1 VWDTIV
7 GPLGGIKGELRVNVH
22 YLHYPHLTMDRA
34 FGPSVIAIGNF
45 DGVHCG
51 HRRVIETAQR
61 LAREQGVEAL
71 VFTFVEH
78 PRTVLR
84 PDSPVPLLTPW
95 PEKLERLAALGV
107 EGCVAAHFTPD
118 LAQLGPEEFVLR
130 ILLGQLNAK
139 AVVTG
144 FNFRF
149 GHRQAGSPEV
159 LKALGERE
167 GFQVEIVQPYEEDG
181 GVVSSS
187 RLREM
192 VATGA
197 IEPANQMLGYRYT
210 LTGTVIHGDKRGRTI
225 GFPTANL
232 EVSREKL
239 LPAYGVYACWV
250 DVGGQKLPGIVNIG
264 QRPTFD
270 PPKLMIEAHIFDWS
284 GDIYGETISV
294 SLVSRLR
301 AEQAFPSVDAL
312 VAQIKADCRVA
323 RETLGVAVPG

>member
-1 VWDTIV
+1 M
-7 GPLGGIKGELRVNVH
+7 KVH

-34 FGPSVIAIGNF
+34 FGSSVVAIGNF
-45 DGVHCG
+45 DGVHSG
-51 HRRVIETAQR
+51 HRRVIDTAR
-61 LAREQGVEAL
+61 RIAAEDGYEDM

-78 PRTVLR
+78 PRSVLR

-95 PEKLERLAALGV
+95 PEKVDRLGDSGV
-107 EGCVAAHFTPD
+107 SACVAAHFTPD
-118 LAQLGPEEFVLR
+118 LAQLSPEEFVTR

-149 GHRQAGSPEV
+149 GHRQSGSPEV
-159 LKALGERE
+159 LKALGAQH
-167 GFQVEIVQPYEEDG
+167 GFRVEIVTPFEQEG

-187 RLREM
+187 RLREL

-197 IEPANQMLGYRYT
+197 IESANAMLGYAYT

-232 EVSREKL
+232 EISREKL
-239 LPAYGVYACWV
+239 LPAYGVYACRV
-250 DVGGQKLPGIVNIG
+250 KVGDAELPGIVNIG

-284 GDIYGETISV
+284 GDIYGETIAV
-294 SLVSRLR
+294 SLVSRIR

-312 VAQIKADCRVA
+312 IAQIKADCRVA
-323 RETLGVAVPG
+323 REALGVAVPG

>member
-1 VWDTIV
+1 M
-7 GPLGGIKGELRVNVH
+7 KVH
-22 YLHYPHLTMDRA
+22 YLHYPHLTMDEA
-34 FGPSVIAIGNF
+34 FGPSVVAIGNF

-51 HRRVIETAQR
+51 HRRVIETAKR
-61 LAREQGVEAL
+61 LAGERGLDDL

-84 PDSPVPLLTPW
+84 PDAPVPLLTPW
-95 PEKLERLAALGV
+95 NEKVERLSATGV
-107 EGCVAAHFTPD
+107 GATIAAHFTAD
-118 LAQLGPEEFVLR
+118 LAQLSPEAFVER

-149 GHRQAGSPEV
+149 GHRQAGSPEL
-159 LKALGERE
+159 LKELGEKH
-167 GFQVEIVQPYEEDG
+167 GFHVEIVTPIEEDG

-187 RLREM
+187 RLREL

-197 IEPANQMLGYRYT
+197 IESANEMLCYPYT

-232 EVSREKL
+232 EVNREKL
-239 LPAYGVYACWV
+239 LPAYGVYACRV
-250 DVGGQKLPGIVNIG
+250 TVGDTVLPGIVNIG

-284 GDIYGETISV
+284 GDIYGETIAV
-294 SLVSRLR
+294 SLVSRIR

-312 VAQIKADCRVA
+312 IAQIKADCRVA
-323 RETLGVAVPG
+323 REALGVAVPG

>member
-1 VWDTIV
+1 V
-7 GPLGGIKGELRVNVH
+7 KVH
-22 YLHYPHLTMDRA
+22 YLHYPHLTMDQA

-51 HRRVIETAQR
+51 HRRVIETAR
-61 LAREQGVEAL
+61 RIAHERGLSDV

-84 PDSPVPLLTPW
+84 PDAPVPLLTPW
-95 PEKLERLAALGV
+95 AEKVERLGELGI
-107 EGCVAAHFTPD
+107 GACVAAHFTPD
-118 LAQLGPEEFVLR
+118 LAQLSPEAFVTR

-139 AVVTG
+139 VIVTG

-159 LKALGERE
+159 LRELGAQH
-167 GFQVEIVQPYEEDG
+167 GFDVEIVTPIEEDG

-192 VATGA
+192 IATGA
-197 IEPANQMLGYRYT
+197 VEGANAMLCHPYT

-239 LPAYGVYACWV
+239 LPAYGVYACRV
-250 DVGGQKLPGIVNIG
+250 RVGGQDLPGIVNIG

-284 GDIYGETISV
+284 GDIYGETLSV
-294 SLVSRLR
+294 SLVSRIR
-301 AEQAFPSVDAL
+301 SEQAFPSVDAL

>member
-1 VWDTIV
+1 V
-7 GPLGGIKGELRVNVH
+7 KVH
-22 YLHYPHLTMDRA
+22 YLHYPHLTMDEA
-34 FGPSVIAIGNF
+34 FGPSVVAIGNF

-51 HRRVIETAQR
+51 HRRVIETAKR
-61 LAREQGVEAL
+61 LAGERGLDDL

-84 PDSPVPLLTPW
+84 PDAPVPLLTPW
-95 PEKLERLAALGV
+95 NEKVERLSATGV
-107 EGCVAAHFTPD
+107 GATIAAHFTAD
-118 LAQLGPEEFVLR
+118 LAQLSPEAFVER

-149 GHRQAGSPEV
+149 GHRQAGSPEL
-159 LKALGERE
+159 LKELGEKH
-167 GFQVEIVQPYEEDG
+167 GFHVEIVTPIEEDG

-187 RLREM
+187 RLREL

-197 IEPANQMLGYRYT
+197 IESANEMLCYPYT

-232 EVSREKL
+232 EVNREKL
-239 LPAYGVYACWV
+239 LPAYGVYACRV
-250 DVGGQKLPGIVNIG
+250 TVGDTVLPGIVNIG

-284 GDIYGETISV
+284 GDIYGETIAV
-294 SLVSRLR
+294 SLVSRIR

-312 VAQIKADCRVA
+312 IAQIKADCRVA
-323 RETLGVAVPG
+323 REALGVAVPG

>member
-1 VWDTIV
+1 V
-7 GPLGGIKGELRVNVH
+7 KVH

-45 DGVHCG
+45 DGVHAG
-51 HRRVIETAQR
+51 HRRVIDTARR
-61 LAREQGVEAL
+61 LAADSHL
-71 VFTFVEH
+71 DDMVFTFVEH

-95 PEKLERLAALGV
+95 PEKVERLGETGV
-107 EGCVAAHFTPD
+107 SACVAAHFTPD
-118 LAQLGPEEFVLR
+118 LAQLAPEEFVTR
-130 ILLGQLNAK
+130 ILIGQLNAK

-149 GHRQAGSPEV
+149 GHRQSGSPEV
-159 LKALGERE
+159 LQALGAAH
-167 GFQVEIVQPYEEDG
+167 GFHVEIVRPFEQDG

-197 IEPANQMLGYRYT
+197 IEAANAILGYPYT

-239 LPAYGVYACWV
+239 LPAYGVYACRV
-250 DVGGQKLPGIVNIG
+250 RVGGQDLPGIVNIG

-294 SLVSRLR
+294 SLVSRIR
-301 AEQAFPSVDAL
+301 SEQAFPSIDAL
-312 VAQIKADCRVA
+312 VAQIKADCLVA

>member
-1 VWDTIV
+1 M
-7 GPLGGIKGELRVNVH
+7 KVH
-22 YLHYPHLTMDRA
+22 YLHYPHLTMDEA
-34 FGPSVIAIGNF
+34 FGPSVVAIGNF

-51 HRRVIETAQR
+51 HRRVIETAKR
-61 LAREQGVEAL
+61 LAGERGLDDL

-84 PDSPVPLLTPW
+84 PDAPVPLLTPW
-95 PEKLERLAALGV
+95 AEKVERLAETGV
-107 EGCVAAHFTPD
+107 GATIAAHFTAD
-118 LAQLGPEEFVLR
+118 LAQLSPEAFVER

-149 GHRQAGSPEV
+149 GHRQAGSPEL
-159 LKALGERE
+159 LKELGEKH
-167 GFQVEIVQPYEEDG
+167 GFHVEIVTPIEEDG

-187 RLREM
+187 RLREL

-197 IEPANQMLGYRYT
+197 IESANEMLCYPYT

-232 EVSREKL
+232 EVNREKL
-239 LPAYGVYACWV
+239 LPAYGVYACRV
-250 DVGGQKLPGIVNIG
+250 TVGGEELPGIVNIG

-284 GDIYGETISV
+284 GDIYGETIAV
-294 SLVSRLR
+294 SLVSRIR

-312 VAQIKADCRVA
+312 IAQIKADCRVA
-323 RETLGVAVPG
+323 REALGVAVPG

>member
-1 VWDTIV
+1 M
-7 GPLGGIKGELRVNVH
+7 KVH
-22 YLHYPHLTMDRA
+22 YLHYPHLTMDEA
-34 FGPSVIAIGNF
+34 FGPSVVAIGNF

-51 HRRVIETAQR
+51 HRQVIETAKR
-61 LAREQGVEAL
+61 LARERGLGDL

-84 PDSPVPLLTPW
+84 PDAPVPLLTPW
-95 PEKLERLAALGV
+95 DEKVERLAATGV
-107 EGCVAAHFTPD
+107 GATIAAHFTAD
-118 LAQLGPEEFVLR
+118 LAQLSPEAFVER
-130 ILLGQLNAK
+130 ILVGQLNAK

-149 GHRQAGSPEV
+149 GHRQAGSPEL
-159 LKALGERE
+159 LKELGEKF
-167 GFQVEIVQPYEEDG
+167 GFHVEIVTPIEEDG

-187 RLREM
+187 RLREL

-197 IEPANQMLGYRYT
+197 IESANEMLCDTYT

-232 EVSREKL
+232 EVNREKL
-239 LPAYGVYACWV
+239 LPAYGVYACRV
-250 DVGGQKLPGIVNIG
+250 TVGGAELPGIVNIG

-284 GDIYGETISV
+284 GDIYGETIAV
-294 SLVSRLR
+294 SLVSRIR

-312 VAQIKADCRVA
+312 IAQIKADCRVA
-323 RETLGVAVPG
+323 REALGVAVPG